1 MLTDT
6 PGQTSGKAEELFRPV
21 SKQQEYCISPLC
33 VDKDGTIYY
42 KNDSCYLMA
51 LETNGAYLDSVTARP
66 DTGSVNWDKRFQASE
81 TEYTLRVAENAKN
94 VTLSFKAPAGCT
106 MKIGNDTIDGTYVAD
121 VSSGKAEIKIAV
133 VQGTKSREYT
143 EISSR
148 LCRKS

>member
-1 MLTDT
+1 MHIQAGIYMLTDT

-66 DTGSVNWDKRFQASE
+66 GYRQCKLGQ
-81 TEYTLRVAENAKN
+81 
-94 VTLSFKAPAGCT
+94 
-106 MKIGNDTIDGTYVAD
+106 
-121 VSSGKAEIKIAV
+121 
-133 VQGTKSREYT
+133 
-143 EISSR
+143 EISGFRDGIYTQS
-148 LCRKS
+148 CRECK